1 MIISS
6 IVAVAEN
13 NVIGKDNKL
22 VWHLPDDIQ
31 FFKDKT
37 AGHCVITGRKNYE
50 SIPQKFRPL
59 KGRTNIVI
67 TRQKNYDAKGAITVN
82 SIEAAVEEAKKTNET
97 EVFIIGGAEIYK
109 QTINRID
116 KLYLTRIFYS
126 FEGDAFFPGINLDEW
141 EQESFS
147 KHDKDEKHAYPFAFV
162 ILNRKK

>member
-6 IVAVAEN
+6 IVAVSEN
-13 NVIGKDNKL
+13 NVIGKDNTL

-50 SIPQKFRPL
+50 SIPVKFRPL

-67 TRQKNYDAKGAITVN
+67 TRQKNYDAKGSIVVNTIESAI
-82 SIEAAVEEAKKTNET
+82 EQAKKSGEK
-97 EVFIIGGAEIYK
+97 EVFIIGGAEIYR
-109 QTINRID
+109 QTTEMID
-116 KLYLTRIFYS
+116 KLYLTRIFYT
-126 FEGDAFFPGINLDEW
+126 FDGDAFFPGINLDEW
-141 EQESFS
+141 VQESYVE
-147 KHDKDEKHAYPFAFV
+147 HNKDEKHEYPFAFI